1 MSSATKLKPFR
12 TTAFKLAVAYLV
24 AFGLF
29 AVGLIGYLVF
39 ETSSVLVREADRRL
53 TEDARRLGRH
63 YQRGGLNGLFQAIQD
78 SAQRPG
84 NQIYALFDPTG
95 RTLMSDFGTLPS
107 GILDEPGLVR
117 FDYEQQLPDGDIRQ
131 SSAIVRV
138 IALVD
143 GYHVLI
149 GIDIGQTNVIRHAI
163 QRAMLIS
170 VALLLILAV
179 VGWFYVDKRVLKRI
193 EGISGAT
200 ARIMDGN
207 LSERIQ
213 IMGTGDEFDR
223 LADQLNAML
232 GRLETLMNGLKEVS
246 DNIAHDLRTPLTR
259 MRNQMEDALRQ
270 PPENAT
276 DRQALENALSE
287 ADKLMA
293 TFQALL
299 TIARVEAG
307 GRRHTLAEA
316 DVAQV
321 LTDVRELYEPVAED
335 KAIALTYGA
344 PSRPVVASINR
355 ELLGLAV
362 ANLVDNALK
371 YGAPEEGEVN
381 LSVEDDGSSIRIT
394 VADNGPGIP
403 NGDRGRVRERFVRLD
418 KSRTAEGSGLG
429 LALVEAVAVF
439 HDGRLELGDAEPGL
453 KATLI
458 LPRGQKPSTEQSP
471 EAGAPSSSNRLPS
484 TGMAAEGAS

>member
-1 MSSATKLKPFR
+1 MSSATKLRPFR

-24 AFGLF
+24 AFGVF
-29 AVGLIGYLVF
+29 AAGLIGYLVF

-63 YQRGGLNGLFQAIQD
+63 YQRGGLNALFQALQD
-78 SAQRPG
+78 STQHPG
-84 NQIYALFDPTG
+84 NRLYALIDPTG
-95 RTLMSDFGTLPS
+95 RALVNSFGTLPT
-107 GILDEPGLVR
+107 GILDRPGLVR
-117 FDYEQQLPDGDIRQ
+117 FAYEQRGINGDDRE

-138 IALVD
+138 IALAD
-143 GYHVLI
+143 GFHVLL
-149 GIDIGQTNVIRHAI
+149 GLDIGQTDVIRQAI
-163 QRAMLIS
+163 RRAVFVSL
-170 VALLLILAV
+170 VLLVVLAV
-179 VGWFYVDKRVLKRI
+179 LGWLYVNKRVLKRI
-193 EGISGAT
+193 DGISGAT

-207 LSERIQ
+207 LSERIA

-232 GRLETLMNGLKEVS
+232 ARLETLMNGLKEVS

-270 PPENAT
+270 PPDNAT
-276 DRQALENALSE
+276 DRQALESALSE

-307 GRRHTLAEA
+307 GRRHTLADA
-316 DVAQV
+316 NVAQV

-335 KAIALTYGA
+335 KNVALEYA
-344 PSRPVVASINR
+344 PPAEPVLATINR

-362 ANLVDNALK
+362 ANLIDNALK
-371 YGAPEEGEVN
+371 YGAGPHGSIT
-381 LSVEDDGSSIRIT
+381 LSLEDDGDAVRI
-394 VADNGPGIP
+394 VVCDDGPGIP
-403 NGDRGRVRERFVRLD
+403 RDERTRVRERFVRLD

-439 HDGRLELGDAEPGL
+439 HDGVLRLEDAGPGL
-453 KATLI
+453 KATLV
-458 LPRGQKPSTEQSP
+458 LPRGRSLKAEDKT
-471 EAGAPSSSNRLPS
+471 AG
-484 TGMAAEGAS
+484 EGAS